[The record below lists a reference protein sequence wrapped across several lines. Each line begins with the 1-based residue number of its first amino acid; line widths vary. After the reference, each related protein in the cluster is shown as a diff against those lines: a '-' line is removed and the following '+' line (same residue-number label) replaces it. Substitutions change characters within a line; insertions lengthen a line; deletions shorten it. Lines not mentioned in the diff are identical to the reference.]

1 MIETDQ
7 SLGLLTYFFPTDL
20 TWGFLVEGFH
30 WCVNH
35 AECVAI
41 YNSDS
46 CHCADRVT
54 VCVCTG
60 TILIFNVFLNANNAL
75 KSETLNN
82 THTHTKIANK
92 LHRHLHAQSIHKA
105 SYGQNYNHSL
115 STDVHPLLPD
125 HNFFRRS
132 PLI

>member
-20 TWGFLVEGFH
+20 TWGFLVDGFH
-30 WCVNH
+30 WCVNDVD
-35 AECVAI
+35 CVAF

-54 VCVCTG
+54 VCVCKG

-82 THTHTKIANK
+82 THTHTYKNSK
-92 LHRHLHAQSIHKA
+92 QTSPTFTCTVYTQSI
-105 SYGQNYNHSL
+105 L
-115 STDVHPLLPD
+115 WTEL
-125 HNFFRRS
+125 
-132 PLI
+132 